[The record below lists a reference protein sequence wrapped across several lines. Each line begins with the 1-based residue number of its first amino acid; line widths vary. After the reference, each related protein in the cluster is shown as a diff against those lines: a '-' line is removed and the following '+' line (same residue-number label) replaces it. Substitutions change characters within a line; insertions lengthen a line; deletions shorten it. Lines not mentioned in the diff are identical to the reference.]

1 MADNSMIT
9 DLKVELEGIKQNLNT
24 VDTIH
29 GRLDNAIVQLTT
41 VATDVK
47 SMLAVHEEKLHRAEK
62 VDDLIFQKFRDKQE
76 EMDKIYTDLK
86 RDAEVQEQRIMNEL
100 KALHISVNRLKDDT
114 AKVMEM
120 NTNRISVLE
129 QYKWFIMGGAIV
141 IGWIIS
147 GNFEFLVK
155 MMS

>member
-1 MADNSMIT
+1 M
-9 DLKVELEGIKQNLNT
+9 
-24 VDTIH
+24 DTIH

>member
-1 MADNSMIT
+1 MIT

-114 AKVMEM
+114 A
-120 NTNRISVLE
+120 
-129 QYKWFIMGGAIV
+129 
-141 IGWIIS
+141 
-147 GNFEFLVK
+147 
-155 MMS
+155 

>member
-129 QYKWFIMGGAIV
+129 QYKWFIMGGGIV

>member
-100 KALHISVNRLKDDT
+100 KARHISVNRLKDDT

>member
-1 MADNSMIT
+1 MAESAIT

-24 VDTIH
+24 VDTITS
-29 GRLDNAIVQLTT
+29 RLDNAIVQLTT

-62 VDDLIFQKFRDKQE
+62 VDDLIFQKFRDKQD

-114 AKVMEM
+114 AKVMDL
-120 NTNRISVLE
+120 NTSRISVLE

-147 GNFEFLVK
+147 GNFEFLIK

>member
-1 MADNSMIT
+1 MAESAIT

-62 VDDLIFQKFRDKQE
+62 VDDLIFQKFRDKQD

-114 AKVMEM
+114 AKVMDL
-120 NTNRISVLE
+120 NTSRISVLE

-147 GNFEFLVK
+147 GNFEFLIK

>member
-1 MADNSMIT
+1 MIT
-9 DLKVELEGIKQNLNT
+9 DIKVELEGIKQNLNT

-76 EMDKIYTDLK
+76 EINKIYTDLK

>member
-1 MADNSMIT
+1 MIT

>member
-1 MADNSMIT
+1 MIT

-62 VDDLIFQKFRDKQE
+62 VDDIIFQKFRDKQE

-147 GNFEFLVK
+147 GNYEFLVK

>member
-86 RDAEVQEQRIMNEL
+86 RDAEVQDQRLMNEL